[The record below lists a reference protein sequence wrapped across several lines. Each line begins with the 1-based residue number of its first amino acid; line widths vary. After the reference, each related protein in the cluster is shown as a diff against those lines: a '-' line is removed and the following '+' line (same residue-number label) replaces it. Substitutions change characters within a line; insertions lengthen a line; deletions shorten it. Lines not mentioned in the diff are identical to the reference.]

1 MEEIHNINFCDSQ
14 GDISLIKK
22 EKELLQENRTE
33 MDKDKEKIKYK
44 DINDNIDAK
53 KTITFAG
60 EIVEKTETV
69 DKNEKNNKNTFE
81 KETRIEIQK

>member
-1 MEEIHNINFCDSQ
+1 
-14 GDISLIKK
+14 
-22 EKELLQENRTE
+22 

-60 EIVEKTETV
+60 EINEKTETV
-69 DKNEKNNKNTFE
+69 DKNEKNNKNT
-81 KETRIEIQK
+81 

>member
-1 MEEIHNINFCDSQ
+1 MSFNSQ

-60 EIVEKTETV
+60 EIVKKTETV
-69 DKNEKNNKNTFE
+69 DKNEKNNKNTLE

>member
-1 MEEIHNINFCDSQ
+1 
-14 GDISLIKK
+14 
-22 EKELLQENRTE
+22 

-60 EIVEKTETV
+60 EIVKKTETV
-69 DKNEKNNKNTFE
+69 DKNEKNNKNTLE